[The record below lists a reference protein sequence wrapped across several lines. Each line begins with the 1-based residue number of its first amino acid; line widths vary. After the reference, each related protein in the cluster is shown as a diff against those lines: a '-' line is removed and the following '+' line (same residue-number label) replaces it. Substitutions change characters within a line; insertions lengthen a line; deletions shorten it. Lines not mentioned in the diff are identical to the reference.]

1 VSTRRR
7 RRRRRKVFWCGR
19 EKRKL
24 KKGRRKKSR
33 KRGSSLSLSLFYSL
47 SSPPFILS
55 SKTKHALDWKVS
67 RARTT
72 FRAKNLRGM
81 SPPRAER
88 ILTHEKET
96 RRASRHGEKQ
106 RATRDFSLSLS
117 PHFSSTFLRRKK
129 KAEKRLLSEKRN
141 NRENVL

>member
-1 VSTRRR
+1 MV
-7 RRRRRKVFWCGR
+7 R
-19 EKRKL
+19 EREEKIKKRK
-24 KKGRRKKSR
+24 KKKEQ
-33 KRGSSLSLSLFYSL
+33 RGSSLSLSFTLSL
-47 SSPPFILS
+47 LLLLS
-55 SKTKHALDWKVS
+55 FHRKRNTHSIGKS

-88 ILTHEKET
+88 ILTREKET

-117 PHFSSTFLRRKK
+117 RPISHQPSSAGKK
-129 KAEKRLLSEKRN
+129 KPRNDCSQRREIIEKTYYEPSPKITQSQ
-141 NRENVL
+141 V